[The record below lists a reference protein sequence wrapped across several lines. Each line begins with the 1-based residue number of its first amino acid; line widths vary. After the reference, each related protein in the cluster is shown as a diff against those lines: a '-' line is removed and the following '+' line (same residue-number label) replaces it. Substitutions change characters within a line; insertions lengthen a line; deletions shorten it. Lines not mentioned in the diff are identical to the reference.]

1 MAINIKDHL
10 RDLSASITSVFGQE
24 RWYAAYSALAL
35 VIIQVGIGFV
45 LKAAQTNGEYGF
57 SPSASVTISEL
68 IKMLLAG
75 GMFYREW
82 KEREPT
88 SSTAEYHQIE
98 THQIETQPRESDVD
112 EESLEGG
119 TAVSSQVDDQ
129 EMVEIEDKT
138 TPRSYWQAVRTEVSI
153 DVIFGLCVLAL
164 FYVLINNLVSRGRF
178 FSLVHDANRN
188 KIFVSY
194 RLADPA
200 TVQLTKS
207 GVTCIT
213 ALVLIVVM
221 RVKVSRVQWLA
232 IVMQVSLHFITML
245 GLLLTSLL

>member
-1 MAINIKDHL
+1 MAINIQSHL
-10 RDLSASITSVFGQE
+10 RDLSESIASVFGQE

-68 IKMLLAG
+68 LKMLLAG

-88 SSTAEYHQIE
+88 SSSAEYHQVE
-98 THQIETQPRESDVD
+98 TWPRTSDDVD

-119 TAVSSQVDDQ
+119 TAVSSQVDET

-138 TPRSYWQAVRTEVSI
+138 TPRSYWHAVRTEVSI

-164 FYVLINNLVSRGRF
+164 FYVLINNLVSRDRF
-178 FSLVHDANRN
+178 SSLVYDADRY

-207 GVTCIT
+207 GVACIT

-232 IVMQVSLHFITML
+232 IVIQVSLN
-245 GLLLTSLL
+245 